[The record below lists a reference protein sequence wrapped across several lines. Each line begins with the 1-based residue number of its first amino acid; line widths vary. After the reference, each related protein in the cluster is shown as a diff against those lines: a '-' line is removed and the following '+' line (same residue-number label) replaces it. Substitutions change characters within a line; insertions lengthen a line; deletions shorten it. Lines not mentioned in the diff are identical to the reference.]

1 MPKNK
6 TNTGGGDYVTKIE
19 QAEADY
25 QSGLKYKEI
34 AEKYGVS
41 LNTVK
46 SWKTRYGWQKVCTQN
61 KKGVHTK
68 KYAPPPAP
76 KGNQRALGNRG
87 GHAPPGNH
95 NAVTHGL
102 FAKFLPAETLEIA
115 EELTEVSPID
125 ILWGN
130 ICIKYAAIL
139 RAQKIMYVEDRDDM
153 VKEVKSDGMNTVTY
167 ELQYAWDRQ
176 AAFMAAQ
183 ARSMATLTSMLK
195 QYEEL
200 CKAEMAT
207 EEQRLRLKK
216 MQTDI
221 TIMESKV
228 SNADGDGGI
237 ADVMKKAR
245 ERVKDA
251 EKPEGRAEAVD

>member
-1 MPKNK
+1 M
-6 TNTGGGDYVTKIE
+6 TKID

-25 QSGLKYKEI
+25 VAGLKYKEI

-68 KYAPPPAP
+68 KGAPPPAP
-76 KGNQRALGNRG
+76 KGNQYAKGNRG

-95 NAVTHGL
+95 NAMTHGL
-102 FAKFLPAETLEIA
+102 FAKYLPPETLEIA
-115 EELTEVSPID
+115 EELTEVSPVD

-139 RAQKIMYVEDRDDM
+139 RAQKIMYVEH
-153 VKEVKSDGMNTVTY
+153 KEDFTKRLVTDGTEVTAY
-167 ELQYAWDRQ
+167 SFQEAWDKQ
-176 AAFMAAQ
+176 ASFLMAQSKAMK
-183 ARSMATLTSMLK
+183 ALTDMLK

-200 CKAEMAT
+200 CRSEMTT
-207 EEQRLRLKK
+207 EEQRLRVDKLKAEVESLQK
-216 MQTDI
+216 GGSDSDGVTIIDDI
-221 TIMESKV
+221 GGG
-228 SNADGDGGI
+228 GD
-237 ADVMKKAR
+237 
-245 ERVKDA
+245 E
-251 EKPEGRAEAVD
+251 

>member
-1 MPKNK
+1 M
-6 TNTGGGDYVTKIE
+6 TNIE

-46 SWKTRYGWQKVCTQN
+46 SWKTRYGWQKVCTQ
-61 KKGVHTK
+61 KSMHTK
-68 KYAPPPAP
+68 KKCAPPPPP

-95 NAVTHGL
+95 NALTHGL
-102 FAKFLPAETLEIA
+102 FAKFLPSETLEIA
-115 EELTEVSPID
+115 EELTDISPID

-139 RAQKIMYVEDRDDM
+139 RAQKIMFVEDHDDI
-153 VKEVKSDGMNTVTY
+153 VKEIKSDGIDATVY
-167 ELQYAWDRQ
+167 EIQYAWDRQ
-176 AAFMAAQ
+176 AAFMTAQ
-183 ARSMATLTSMLK
+183 ARSMSTLTNMLK

-200 CKAEMAT
+200 CRSEIAT
-207 EEQRLRLKK
+207 EEQRLRVDKLKAEVDALK
-216 MQTDI
+216 DSSSKDKPIHI
-221 TIMESKV
+221 TI
-228 SNADGDGGI
+228 
-237 ADVMKKAR
+237 AR
-245 ERVKDA
+245 KEIRNN
-251 EKPEGRAEAVD
+251 GSS

>member
-1 MPKNK
+1 MPRNK
-6 TNTGGGDYVTKIE
+6 HSGGGDYVTKIE

-25 QSGLKYKEI
+25 VAGLKYKEI

-68 KYAPPPAP
+68 KGAPPPAP
-76 KGNQRALGNRG
+76 KGNQYAKGNRG

-102 FAKFLPAETLEIA
+102 FAKYLPAETLEIA
-115 EELTEVSPID
+115 EELTEVSPVD

-139 RAQKIMYVEDRDDM
+139 RAQKIMYVED
-153 VKEVKSDGMNTVTY
+153 KEDLTKVLKRQKQGDTSWEEEF
-167 ELQYAWDRQ
+167 ELQFAWDKQ
-176 AAFMAAQ
+176 ATFLKAQSAAMK
-183 ARSMATLTSMLK
+183 ALTNMLK

-200 CKAEMAT
+200 CRSEMIT
-207 EEQRLRLKK
+207 EEQRLRVDKLKAEVESLQK
-216 MQTDI
+216 GGSDSDGVTIIDDI
-221 TIMESKV
+221 GD
-228 SNADGDGGI
+228 DGD
-237 ADVMKKAR
+237 
-245 ERVKDA
+245 E
-251 EKPEGRAEAVD
+251 

>member
-1 MPKNK
+1 V
-6 TNTGGGDYVTKIE
+6 TNIE

-61 KKGVHTK
+61 KKSVHTK
-68 KYAPPPAP
+68 KGAPPAP
-76 KGNQRALGNRG
+76 KGNQYALGNKG

-139 RAQKIMYVEDRDDM
+139 RAQKIMYVKQEADNSPIN
-153 VKEVKSDGMNTVTY
+153 KILLAES
-167 ELQYAWDRQ
+167 RQ
-176 AAFMAAQ
+176 ATFMAAQ

-228 SNADGDGGI
+228 SNADSGGM
-237 ADVMKKAR
+237 AETLKKAR
-245 ERVKDA
+245 GRVNGETK
-251 EKPEGRAEAVD
+251 EE

>member
-1 MPKNK
+1 MSIQ
-6 TNTGGGDYVTKIE
+6 D
-19 QAEADY
+19 AEKDY
-25 QSGLKYKEI
+25 QAGLKYKEI

-46 SWKTRYGWQKVCTQN
+46 SWKTRHNWTKKVCTQ
-61 KKGVHTK
+61 KPKSVHTK
-68 KYAPPPAP
+68 RGAP
-76 KGNQRALGNRG
+76 KGSKNALGNKG

-95 NAVTHGL
+95 NAMTHGL
-102 FAKFLPAETLEIA
+102 FAKYLPAETLEIA
-115 EELTEVSPID
+115 EELTGVSPVD

-139 RAQKIMYVEDRDDM
+139 RAQKIMYVEDKADL
-153 VKEVKSDGMNTVTY
+153 VKEVKTDGLNATTY

-216 MQTDI
+216 MQADI

-228 SNADGDGGI
+228 SHS
-237 ADVMKKAR
+237 
-245 ERVKDA
+245 
-251 EKPEGRAEAVD
+251 

>member
-1 MPKNK
+1 M
-6 TNTGGGDYVTKIE
+6 TKIE

-46 SWKTRYGWQKVCTQN
+46 SWKTRHKWQKVRTP
-61 KKGVHTK
+61 KSTHTK
-68 KYAPPPAP
+68 RKCAPPPPP

-102 FAKFLPAETLEIA
+102 FAKYLPPETLEIA

-130 ICIKYAAIL
+130 ICIKDAAIL
-139 RAQKIMYVEDRDDM
+139 RAQKIMYVEDHDDV
-153 VKEVKSDGMNTVTY
+153 VKTVKSDGMKSTTY
-167 ELQYAWDRQ
+167 EIQYAWDRQ

-228 SNADGDGGI
+228 SNADNGGM
-237 ADVMKKAR
+237 AERLKKAR
-245 ERVKDA
+245 GRVNGETNED
-251 EKPEGRAEAVD
+251 R

>member
-1 MPKNK
+1 MSNIKEAEK
-6 TNTGGGDYVTKIE
+6 DYI
-19 QAEADY
+19 A
-25 QSGLKYKEI
+25 GLKYKDI

-46 SWKTRYGWQKVCTQN
+46 SWKTRYSWTKKVCTQN
-61 KKGVHTK
+61 KKCVHTK
-68 KYAPPPAP
+68 RGAP
-76 KGNQRALGNRG
+76 KGSKNALGNRG

-102 FAKFLPAETLEIA
+102 FAKYLPPETLEIA

-139 RAQKIMYVEDRDDM
+139 RAQKIMYVEDHDDV
-153 VKEVKSDGMNTVTY
+153 VKTVKSDGMNSTTY
-167 ELQYAWDRQ
+167 EIQYAWDRQ

-228 SNADGDGGI
+228 SNADNGGM
-237 ADVMKKAR
+237 AERLKKAR
-245 ERVKDA
+245 GRVNGETN
-251 EKPEGRAEAVD
+251 EK

>member
-1 MPKNK
+1 MPK

-25 QSGLKYKEI
+25 VAGLKYKEI

-68 KYAPPPAP
+68 KGAPPPAP
-76 KGNQRALGNRG
+76 KGNQYAKGNRG

-95 NAVTHGL
+95 NAMTHGL
-102 FAKFLPAETLEIA
+102 FAKYLPAETLEIA
-115 EELTEVSPID
+115 EELTEVSPVD

-139 RAQKIMYVEDRDDM
+139 RAQKIMYVED
-153 VKEVKSDGMNTVTY
+153 KEDLTKVLKRQKQGDTSWEEEF
-167 ELQYAWDRQ
+167 ELQFAWDKQ
-176 AAFMAAQ
+176 ATFLKAQSAAMK
-183 ARSMATLTSMLK
+183 ALTNMLK

-200 CKAEMAT
+200 CRSEMTT
-207 EEQRLRLKK
+207 EEHRLRVDKLKSEVESLQK
-216 MQTDI
+216 GGSDSDGVTIIDDI
-221 TIMESKV
+221 GD
-228 SNADGDGGI
+228 DGD
-237 ADVMKKAR
+237 
-245 ERVKDA
+245 E
-251 EKPEGRAEAVD
+251 

>member
-1 MPKNK
+1 M
-6 TNTGGGDYVTKIE
+6 TKIE

-25 QSGLKYKEI
+25 VAGLKYKEI

-68 KYAPPPAP
+68 KGAPPPAP
-76 KGNQRALGNRG
+76 KGNQYAKGNRG

-95 NAVTHGL
+95 NAMTHGL
-102 FAKFLPAETLEIA
+102 FAKYLPAETLEIA
-115 EELTEVSPID
+115 EELTEVSPVD

-139 RAQKIMYVEDRDDM
+139 RAQKIMYVED
-153 VKEVKSDGMNTVTY
+153 KEDFTKRLVTDGTEVTAY
-167 ELQYAWDRQ
+167 SFQEAWDKQ
-176 AAFMAAQ
+176 ASFLMAQSKAMK
-183 ARSMATLTSMLK
+183 ALTDMLK

-200 CKAEMAT
+200 CRSEMTT
-207 EEQRLRLKK
+207 EEQRLRVDKLKAEVESLQK
-216 MQTDI
+216 GGSDSDGVTIIDDI
-221 TIMESKV
+221 GGG
-228 SNADGDGGI
+228 GD
-237 ADVMKKAR
+237 
-245 ERVKDA
+245 E
-251 EKPEGRAEAVD
+251 

>member
-1 MPKNK
+1 M
-6 TNTGGGDYVTKIE
+6 TNIE

-25 QSGLKYKEI
+25 VTGLKYKEI

-68 KYAPPPAP
+68 KGAPPAP
-76 KGNQRALGNRG
+76 KGNQYALGNKG

-139 RAQKIMYVEDRDDM
+139 RAQKIMYVEDKDDLTK
-153 VKEVKSDGMNTVTY
+153 VLKRQKQGDSSWEEEFELQFAWDKQATFLKAQAAAMNT
-167 ELQYAWDRQ
+167 
-176 AAFMAAQ
+176 
-183 ARSMATLTSMLK
+183 LTNMLK

-200 CKAEMAT
+200 CRAEMAT
-207 EEQRLRLKK
+207 EEQRLRVDKLKAEVDS
-216 MQTDI
+216 MQKEGADNDGVTIIDDI
-221 TIMESKV
+221 G
-228 SNADGDGGI
+228 GD
-237 ADVMKKAR
+237 
-245 ERVKDA
+245 DA
-251 EKPEGRAEAVD
+251 E

>member
-1 MPKNK
+1 M
-6 TNTGGGDYVTKIE
+6 TKIE

-25 QSGLKYKEI
+25 VAGLKYKEI

-68 KYAPPPAP
+68 KGAPPPAP
-76 KGNQRALGNRG
+76 KGNQYAKGNRG

-95 NAVTHGL
+95 NAMTHGL
-102 FAKFLPAETLEIA
+102 FAKYLPPETLEIA
-115 EELTEVSPID
+115 EELTEVSPVD

-139 RAQKIMYVEDRDDM
+139 RAQKIMYVEH
-153 VKEVKSDGMNTVTY
+153 KEDFTKRLVTDGTEVTAY
-167 ELQYAWDRQ
+167 SFQEAWDKQ
-176 AAFMAAQ
+176 ASFLMAQSKAMK
-183 ARSMATLTSMLK
+183 ALTDMLK

-200 CKAEMAT
+200 CRSEMTT
-207 EEQRLRLKK
+207 EEQRLRVDKLKAEVESLQK
-216 MQTDI
+216 GGSDSDGVTIIDDI
-221 TIMESKV
+221 GGG
-228 SNADGDGGI
+228 GD
-237 ADVMKKAR
+237 
-245 ERVKDA
+245 E
-251 EKPEGRAEAVD
+251 